1 VVASPIYAA
10 NGKMVAAVGIIIP
23 TERLKKDTLSSLAT
37 DTKSCTAEI
46 SQILSR
52 MNIDK
57 ARSSRGSF
65 KLHEGDDR
73 MVDSN
78 TYKVIR
84 ESAKDIKV
92 AYEADVIVVGGGPG
106 GHSSAIAAA
115 RNGARTVLLE
125 RYGHLGGMASGGI
138 VIQIPHMS
146 DGGKEPVVAGLN
158 LEWLERLDVIGG
170 TLRPRME
177 DIGSDDPALVK
188 KWSRF
193 MGNTINGKVKHTAWV
208 DPELL
213 KCILND
219 MVEEAGIKL
228 YLHSWGTQAIV
239 EDGQVKG
246 IIFESKSGRQ
256 AVLGKVIIDGTGD
269 GDLLPS
275 TGAEYDGHWEE
286 ANRSTMLALVFRLGN
301 CDYQAL
307 CDFQENNRE
316 RWQELMKEMA
326 DVAGTRLLPLP
337 SPRNDVLWVNNWIPG
352 LDCTNVEDLTTLEV
366 EMRKIMRKGYKFLK
380 ENVPTFEN
388 SFILDTASQTGTR
401 GSRRLIGEHIITKD
415 DFLNSRVFKDTIA
428 VFPRFGPSGNEA
440 VKHMYIPYR
449 ALIPVKTEGLLVAG
463 RSFSSDTSANNM
475 ANLIPHCIAM
485 GQAAGTAAALA
496 TDKGVHPRNLDVT
509 EIQKTLLKQR
519 AVLPGINVK
528 EMVIKAKRKH

>member
-1 VVASPIYAA
+1 MKALSTT
-10 NGKMVAAVGIIIP
+10 GKKVHEPARD
-23 TERLKKDTLSSLAT
+23 TEV
-37 DTKSCTAEI
+37 C
-46 SQILSR
+46 
-52 MNIDK
+52 
-57 ARSSRGSF
+57 
-65 KLHEGDDR
+65 
-73 MVDSN
+73 
-78 TYKVIR
+78 
-84 ESAKDIKV
+84 
-92 AYEADVIVVGGGPG
+92 YEADVVVVGGGPG
-106 GHSSAIAAA
+106 GHSAAMAAA
-115 RNGARTVLLE
+115 RNGARTILIE

-146 DGGKEPVVAGLN
+146 DGGKEPVIAGLT
-158 LEWLERLDVIGG
+158 LEWLERLDAIPGG

-193 MGNTINGKVKHTAWV
+193 MGNTVNGRIKHTAWV

-213 KCILND
+213 KCVLND

-228 YLHSWGTQAIV
+228 YLHSWGVQAIV

-246 IIFESKSGRQ
+246 VVFESKSGRK

-275 TGAEYDGHWEE
+275 AGAAFDGAWEE

-301 CDYQAL
+301 CDYQKL
-307 CDFQENNRE
+307 CDFQEANRDK
-316 RWQELMKEMA
+316 WMELMKEMSS
-326 DVAGTRLLPLP
+326 VAGTRLLPLP

-366 EMRKIMRKGYKFLK
+366 EMRKMMRKGHKFLR

-401 GSRRLIGEHIITKD
+401 GSRRLIGEYIVTKD
-415 DFLNSRVFKDTIA
+415 DFLNSRKFDDTIA
-428 VFPRFGPSGNEA
+428 VFPRFGPSRDNA

-449 ALIPVKTEGLLVAG
+449 ALVPVKAEGLLVAG
-463 RSFSSDTSANNM
+463 RSFASDGAANNM

-485 GQAAGTAAALA
+485 GQAAGTAAAMA
-496 TDKGVHPRNLDVT
+496 VDRGIRPRDVSVPNL
-509 EIQKTLLKQR
+509 QKTLLSQR
-519 AVLPGINVK
+519 AALPGVAIK
-528 EMVIKAKRKH
+528 ETTRR